1 MDFALLPLQLRR
13 ARGVGMPNVVKSV
26 MFILVLQRKLKM
38 TKYYRNILID
48 QRTSCTTDQATAIL
62 LGRRSWDPIYHDQN
76 PDADPEEVHEQ
87 FMEWLDISIFEDLM
101 DERDGYLI
109 ALDDALGDEENKR
122 NEVQVA
128 LCRERIVQ
136 CDDTI
141 RRAKLILC
149 DIDDELAKGAQ
160 SRLRKNQAATDKSGQ
175 VHLTLSSL
183 KEWAKDQNYLAMAIE
198 VSPVQIAPPARN
210 GSEIDEPLL
219 NSKGAMTAKSAS
231 SFLIT
236 FRVLLEA
243 FLEKA
248 GPQYK
253 SESGSDM
260 NKEAVATLISKMSEP
275 GARRDKYFPGQ
286 SVSSIEARFKEVIKA
301 STSALD
307 IARAKAVKL

>member
-13 ARGVGMPNVVKSV
+13 ARGIGMPNVVKSV

-101 DERDGYLI
+101 YERDGYLI

-160 SRLRKNQAATDKSGQ
+160 SRLRRDNVATDKSGQ

-183 KEWAKDQNYLAMAIE
+183 KEWAKGRDYTAMAIE
-198 VSPVQIAPPARN
+198 VSPVQIAPPALN

-219 NSKGAMTAKSAS
+219 NSKGGMTAKSAR
-231 SFLIT
+231 SFLVT
-236 FRVLLEA
+236 FAVLLEQ
-243 FLEKA
+243 FVVVTKKDYL
-248 GPQYK
+248 
-253 SESGSDM
+253 SESGTGINEQRIIKLLCEKSR
-260 NKEAVATLISKMSEP
+260 P
-275 GARRDKYFPGQ
+275 GGYKGHFLDDQ
-286 SVSSIEARFKEVIKA
+286 SVSSIKGRIKQVIDA
-301 STSALD
+301 STSAFG
-307 IARAKAVKL
+307 IAKAKALKS